1 MNWYYVENGQQAGP
15 VDDARLQELVASGTI
30 QPDTLVWHEGLANWQ
45 PYRALNASGTGSP
58 DPGAAPVSATVATG
72 TPVAGSPDEAVCVEC
87 NRIFSKQDM
96 IQYGTVYVCAACK
109 PIFMQKLSEGLQV
122 GARRGRRPLPVNAH
136 ELVREVLARD
146 YRIDIGSCIS
156 RGWAT
161 VKPNLGLAIGATFL
175 VMLCNQAAGF
185 IPLLGII
192 ASLLLQGPLLGGLN
206 VFYLKLI
213 RGEPAGIADAFA
225 GFSKAF
231 WRLCGTFLLMSLLIY
246 LSVIP
251 AAVYGFATMRGG
263 QSPDV
268 IFWILMS
275 LGLVGLIYVAIG
287 FVFALPLSAD
297 LELGPMDALR
307 VSFRIVSRHWFSVFA
322 LMFVAGLL
330 SALGLV
336 ACIVG
341 IFVTLPIFYA
351 ATLHAYEDIFGLR

>member
-15 VDDARLQELVASGTI
+15 VDDAQLQELVRSGSV

-45 PYRALNASGTGSP
+45 AYRELGPAGVTGVTAAAPPSGP
-58 DPGAAPVSATVATG
+58 PLGAAPAAASD
-72 TPVAGSPDEAVCVEC
+72 DEAVCAEC
-87 NRIFSKQDM
+87 NRVFSKQDM
-96 IQYGTVYVCAACK
+96 IQYGTVHVCAGCK
-109 PIFMQKLSEGLQV
+109 PIFLQKLSEGVSV
-122 GARRGRRPLPVNAH
+122 GARRGRRPLPVNAD
-136 ELVREVLARD
+136 ELVREILARD
-146 YRIDIGSCIS
+146 YRVDIGSCIS

-161 VKPNLGLAIGATFL
+161 VKSNLGLTIGATFL

-192 ASLLLQGPLLGGLN
+192 ASLILQGPLLGGLN

-231 WRLCGTFLLMSLLIY
+231 WRLCGTFLLMALLIY

-268 IFWILMS
+268 VFLVLMCLGV
-275 LGLVGLIYVAIG
+275 LGLVYVAIG
-287 FVFALPLSAD
+287 LIFALPLSAD
-297 LELGPMDALR
+297 LELGPMDSLR
-307 VSFRIVSRHWFSVFA
+307 VSFRVVSRHWLSIFA
-322 LMFVAGLL
+322 LMLVAGLV
-330 SALGLV
+330 SALGLL